1 MQFNNWL
8 KITKPIMPVIV
19 VSDVTQALPLADALM
34 AGGIHMLEF
43 TLRTAAGLQ
52 AITQV
57 ASQCPQ
63 AIVGAGSILDVG
75 MMKAAADAGAK
86 FCVSPGLSPALCD
99 MAKHLNMPYLPGVAT
114 ASDVLLAHELG
125 FDLVKF
131 FPAHLAG
138 GLPMLKALAGPF
150 PEMRFC
156 PTGGVDASNVQQY
169 LQQNNIVM
177 VGGSWLCTADLLNN
191 GDFAKITQ
199 LAAAC

>member
-1 MQFNNWL
+1 MQFNKWL
-8 KITKPIMPVIV
+8 TITKPVMPVIV
-19 VSDVTQALPLADALM
+19 VNDVTQALPLADALM

-52 AITQV
+52 AIEQV
-57 ASQCPQ
+57 ASQRPQ
-63 AIVGAGSILDVG
+63 AIVGAGSVLDAG
-75 MMKAAADAGAK
+75 MMKAAADVGAK
-86 FCVSPGLSPALCD
+86 FCVSPGLSPALCE

-156 PTGGVDASNVQQY
+156 PTGGVDASNMQQY
-169 LQQNNIVM
+169 LQQKNIVM
-177 VGGSWLCTADLLNN
+177 VGGSWLCTAELLNK
-191 GDFAKITQ
+191 GDFAQITQ

>member
-8 KITKPIMPVIV
+8 KITKPVMPVIV
-19 VSDVTQALPLADALM
+19 VEDVAQALPLADALM

-52 AITQV
+52 AIAEV
-57 ASQCPQ
+57 ASQRPQ
-63 AIVGAGSILDVG
+63 AIVGAGSVLDAG
-75 MMKAAADAGAK
+75 MMKAAADAGAR

-150 PEMRFC
+150 PDMRFC
-156 PTGGVDASNVQQY
+156 PTGGIDGENMQQY
-169 LQQNNIVM
+169 LQQKNIPM
-177 VGGSWLCTADLLNN
+177 VGGSWLCSAELLQQGNFARITELATA
-191 GDFAKITQ
+191 
-199 LAAAC
+199 C